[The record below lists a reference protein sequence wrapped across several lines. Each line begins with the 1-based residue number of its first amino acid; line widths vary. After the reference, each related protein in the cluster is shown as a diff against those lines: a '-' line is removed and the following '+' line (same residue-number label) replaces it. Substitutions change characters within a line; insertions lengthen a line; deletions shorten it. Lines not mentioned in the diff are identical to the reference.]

1 MLLQSTPFEDD
12 FLLGDVQSESSRN
25 FKSLS
30 EGFSN
35 VQVLNGGEK
44 HLWTVLE

>member
-12 FLLGDVQSESSRN
+12 FLWGDVQSESSSN
-25 FKSLS
+25 FKSFS

-35 VQVLNGGEK
+35 VRVLNGGEK
-44 HLWTVLE
+44 HLQS